1 MFRPTTKIVAQ
12 RLTAWRQGASSCL
25 SCSVPYTTSWLGSRT
40 AICAVGRCG
49 NGIHSSASLPAVKVA
64 ATRSFSTVTVHFTD
78 SLGDVTSVEGTVGDT
93 LLNVAHSNDIDLEG
107 ACGGELACSTCH
119 LILSEDW
126 YNKIID
132 EGQDI
137 DEDEED
143 MLDLAVGLTDT
154 SRLGC
159 QVCLTEAMQG
169 LEVTIPDEAA

>member
-1 MFRPTTKIVAQ
+1 M
-12 RLTAWRQGASSCL
+12 
-25 SCSVPYTTSWLGSRT
+25 
-40 AICAVGRCG
+40 
-49 NGIHSSASLPAVKVA
+49 
-64 ATRSFSTVTVHFTD
+64 HFTD

-132 EGQDI
+132 EGQDV